1 MFVDSQCKHTTRHD
15 TPQHITTRMYGPG
28 RRAAQAQQ
36 ARSRSRAGTDRDE
49 KQEEQTGA
57 DRQMEYCWRLLPPAV
72 EQRAGSREQGSDS
85 REQWMSSQHSRREAV
100 DVNNKGGS
108 DRKQLSAQDVAI
120 ATAGHDRQP
129 LELCSGV
136 L

>member
-1 MFVDSQCKHTTRHD
+1 
-15 TPQHITTRMYGPG
+15 
-28 RRAAQAQQ
+28 
-36 ARSRSRAGTDRDE
+36 
-49 KQEEQTGA
+49 
-57 DRQMEYCWRLLPPAV
+57 
-72 EQRAGSREQGSDS
+72 
-85 REQWMSSQHSRREAV
+85 MSSQHSRREAV

-108 DRKQLSAQDVAI
+108 DREQLSAQDVAI